1 MLYNTVGGVRGAFK
15 KRAVL
20 LAWVL
25 ENCESVYRKLFS
37 EDVWGSRQ
45 WTRMLPGT
53 QNKNKITWNWCF
65 VNEYFWML
73 GGETVY
79 RKLFY

>member
-37 EDVWGSRQ
+37 EDVWGVSPLDQ
-45 WTRMLPGT
+45 DATRHSKQK
-53 QNKNKITWNWCF
+53 QNHVELVF
-65 VNEYFWML
+65 RE
-73 GGETVY
+73 
-79 RKLFY
+79 